1 MKEKIL
7 RRMPPAIVALTLIVS
22 IGMNAAPLQSV
33 YAASSNSGT
42 WIKES
47 NGRLWYKH
55 RQ

>member
-1 MKEKIL
+1 MKEKVL
-7 RRMPPAIVALTLIVS
+7 RRMFPAIMAFMLIVS
-22 IGMNAAPLQSV
+22 IGINSVPLQSV
-33 YAASSNSGT
+33 YAASSSSGT